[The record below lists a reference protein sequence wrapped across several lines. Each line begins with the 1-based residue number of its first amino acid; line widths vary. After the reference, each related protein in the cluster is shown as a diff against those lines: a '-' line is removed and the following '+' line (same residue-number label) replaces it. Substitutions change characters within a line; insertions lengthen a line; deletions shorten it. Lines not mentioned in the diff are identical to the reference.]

1 MKLNNQACKT
11 AKPKDKQYKMFD
23 GEGLFLLVKPNGSKL
38 WQFKYRIFGK
48 EKLISFGSY
57 TLTSL
62 AEAREE
68 RAKAKKL
75 LQQDID
81 PSAQRREEK
90 RLKKRNSD
98 NTFKAIALEW
108 FNIKSEDW
116 SKSYQ
121 GKIMKGLELNVFP
134 YIGNRPIAEIDPPEL
149 LEEVLRRIERRGSY
163 DIASRTS
170 QICGQ
175 IFRYGIQTGRCKWD
189 ISKDLRGALKT
200 KKKEHFR
207 TLDIEDLP
215 NFIEALKEN
224 KARLFERTRNAVW
237 LSLYT
242 FLRPKEI
249 RTMKW
254 SYINWEDKL
263 IIIPADVMKMKR
275 DHLVPMSTQV
285 IQTLKNQSEEMKHL
299 NTEYVF
305 PGQVKHRNPMSDA
318 TVGKAIKALG
328 FGDKLVAH
336 GFRALARTAIREK
349 LGYEAEVIEKQL
361 AHESKGALR
370 EAYDRTQFI
379 DQRTIMMQDWA
390 NYIDSVKK

>member
-75 LQQDID
+75 LQQNID

-116 SKSYQ
+116 SKNYQ

-149 LEEVLRRIERRGSY
+149 LEDVLRRIERRGSY

-285 IQTLKNQSEEMKHL
+285 IQTLQNQAEEMKHL
-299 NTEYVF
+299 NTDYVF

-349 LGYEAEVIEKQL
+349 LGYEAEIIEKQL

-379 DQRTIMMQDWA
+379 DQRTVMMQDWA
-390 NYIDSVKK
+390 DYIDSVKK